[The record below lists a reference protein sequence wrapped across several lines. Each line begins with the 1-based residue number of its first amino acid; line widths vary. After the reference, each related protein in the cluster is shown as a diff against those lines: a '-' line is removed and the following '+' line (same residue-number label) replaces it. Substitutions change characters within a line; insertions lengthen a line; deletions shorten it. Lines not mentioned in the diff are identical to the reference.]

1 MRFGVTTSRPFFDTN
16 VLVYLIAFESAR
28 AQRSATILAAGG
40 CVSVQVLNEFVSVA
54 RRKRSLDWDAVEAW
68 LDLFRSD
75 LTVVPMTS
83 ETQARAT
90 SIARRHQIN
99 IYDATILAAAEQ
111 AGCDVVYTEDLQDGQ
126 VIGGL
131 TIRNP
136 FADA

>member
-1 MRFGVTTSRPFFDTN
+1 M
-16 VLVYLIAFESAR
+16 
-28 AQRSATILAAGG
+28 AAGG
-40 CVSVQVLNEFVSVA
+40 CVSVQVLNEFVSVT
-54 RRKRSLDWDAVEAW
+54 RRKQSLDWDAVEAW

-90 SIARRHQIN
+90 AIARRRQIN

-111 AGCDVVYTEDLQDGQ
+111 AGCDVVFTEDLQHGQ

-136 FADA
+136 FLEA

>member
-1 MRFGVTTSRPFFDTN
+1 MRCGVATSRPFFDTN
-16 VLVYLIAFESAR
+16 VLVYLIASESAR
-28 AQRSATILAAGG
+28 AQRSAAIMAAGG
-40 CVSVQVLNEFVSVA
+40 CVSVQVLNEFVSVT
-54 RRKRSLDWDAVEAW
+54 RRKQSLDWDAVEAW

-90 SIARRHQIN
+90 AIARRRQIN

-111 AGCDVVYTEDLQDGQ
+111 AGCDVVFTEDLQHGQ

-136 FADA
+136 FLEA